1 MNKKLCFVT
10 NSTDFSLLETTNVEI
25 FSFDYESHK
34 NLQKLDIKHSIA
46 EEFLNDNERFELF
59 DKVKEFRDWYDNPS
73 LPKFELQG
81 VNIFSLLDGIEFH
94 ELLMQKLIVFFTIK
108 KILNKN
114 NASSIICPY
123 EMIMMVKLLSNK
135 NNIQIKSNSG
145 NEKKKLF
152 WDSINVKRNI
162 AGKPISIKISR
173 TKYNKL
179 KNLLDKT
186 VGITYRLH
194 FNFKNKN
201 KKTILLL
208 EMYPPVYKELIQNLK
223 NEDYNIIIIN
233 RRRPVTLEKESIK
246 ILQNSN
252 CKIISKND
260 LIKKDELEKIVLF
273 TNDYSSKI
281 DEIWD
286 NEQNFNQVFRFDD
299 IVFWDLIKND
309 LKEVFQRRIGEYIEL
324 VFFIKKI
331 YETINVT
338 KILSLYETG
347 ETERAFLMNKNP
359 KIESYLL
366 EHGFSLLFKETQRF
380 GMLSSYDKFSDKIL
394 VWSDFQKQFLNE
406 NYNISMDKIFPIGSP
421 RHDTYSM
428 REKVQ
433 RNNKEITILIAP
445 TPITQNQGFDTTEIH
460 ETYEK
465 TIKKLCLNLQKENIN
480 LIFKIHPS
488 QSPHNEEIKKIIQ
501 TYASDSPIYLLN
513 PIIDLIQ
520 SSDIVIN
527 ISPQGWAPS
536 TIMLESMILGKPTLN
551 IVLDRKFFDFKYINS
566 LSFSIL

>member
-1 MNKKLCFVT
+1 
-10 NSTDFSLLETTNVEI
+10 
-25 FSFDYESHK
+25 
-34 NLQKLDIKHSIA
+34 
-46 EEFLNDNERFELF
+46 
-59 DKVKEFRDWYDNPS
+59 
-73 LPKFELQG
+73 
-81 VNIFSLLDGIEFH
+81 
-94 ELLMQKLIVFFTIK
+94 
-108 KILNKN
+108 
-114 NASSIICPY
+114 
-123 EMIMMVKLLSNK
+123 
-135 NNIQIKSNSG
+135 
-145 NEKKKLF
+145 
-152 WDSINVKRNI
+152 
-162 AGKPISIKISR
+162 
-173 TKYNKL
+173 
-179 KNLLDKT
+179 
-186 VGITYRLH
+186 
-194 FNFKNKN
+194 
-201 KKTILLL
+201 
-208 EMYPPVYKELIQNLK
+208 MYVRAQRVSDDVYKVWSSTNGG
-223 NEDYNIIIIN
+223 
-233 RRRPVTLEKESIK
+233 VS
-246 ILQNSN
+246 
-252 CKIISKND
+252 
-260 LIKKDELEKIVLF
+260 F
-273 TNDYSSKI
+273 TEYVAANAD
-281 DEIWD
+281 
-286 NEQNFNQVFRFDD
+286 
-299 IVFWDLIKND
+299 D

-551 IVLDRKFFDFKYINS
+551 IVLDRKFFDFKYIKENAAVS
-566 LSFSIL
+566 IPYDKIEKVISKLINDVSYREELSKNAIHFTKKFLCNYGNASKMLANKLLEKNRRISE